1 MTGRDY
7 IASDYWDEIHRDGS
21 DESAVGYPNLARS
34 INKARYHVERHN
46 VARALAAAGVPKP
59 ARVLDVG
66 SGTGIWI
73 DFWEQRG
80 AAQIIGL
87 DLAAAAVDRL
97 SRRYPGHEFRQE
109 DIASPNSLLP
119 GAQDVVS
126 AMSVLLHITDET
138 QFEQALCN
146 LASCVRKGGYLVL
159 VEPVVVHCWWGPPFG
174 ADASSKARPL
184 NSYTRVLQQ
193 MGFTI
198 VELRPA
204 SCLLINVIDT
214 RYAITFRVL
223 QQYWALLTR
232 FVGRRERLGRAVG
245 FVLQALDLVATK
257 MVPIG
262 PSAKIIVA
270 RADA

>member
-1 MTGRDY
+1 
-7 IASDYWDEIHRDGS
+7 
-21 DESAVGYPNLARS
+21 
-34 INKARYHVERHN
+34 
-46 VARALAAAGVPKP
+46 
-59 ARVLDVG
+59 VG

-87 DLAAAAVDRL
+87 DLVGAAVDRL
-97 SRRYPGHEFRQE
+97 SRRYPAHEFRQG
-109 DIASPNSLLP
+109 DIASPDSPLP
-119 GAQDVVS
+119 DTQDVVS

-138 QFEQALCN
+138 QFEQALRN
-146 LASCVRKGGYLVL
+146 LGSCVRKGGFLVL
-159 VEPVVVHCWWGPPFG
+159 VEPVVVHRWWGPPFG

-184 NSYTRVLQQ
+184 NSYTRILQQ

-204 SCLLINVIDT
+204 SYLLINVIDT
-214 RYAITFRVL
+214 RREITFRLL
-223 QQYWALLTR
+223 QRYWDLLTR
-232 FVGRRERLGRAVG
+232 FVGRRERLGQAVG
-245 FVLQALDLVATK
+245 FVLRALDQVATTI
-257 MVPIG
+257 VANG